1 MSNSH
6 FALDI
11 GTRTVVGL
19 IVEGEPLEVKAACI
33 CEHEER
39 SMHDG
44 QIHDVEKVAE
54 VVKKVKAELEK
65 EIGYKLTR
73 ACVAVAG
80 RALRTSKAKLSIDLP
95 YREIS
100 ENDVSEIEFEAVAR
114 ASAEIDAGERFNCV
128 GYSVIGYELDG
139 QRISNIKGHS
149 GSSISIEVLATF
161 LPEAVINSMFAVL
174 ARCDMEVSSIT
185 LEPIAALS
193 VAIPLDMR
201 KLNIALVD
209 IGAGTS
215 DIALTNDGTVI
226 GYGMVAEA
234 GDEITDFICD
244 HYLVDFKKGEEIKQ
258 RISAYDII
266 EMQDFFGNVTSIK
279 AAEIISVVGS
289 EIDKLALHIADEILA
304 INGKPPRAV
313 VLVGGGSQT
322 VMLKERLSVH
332 LGVPV
337 QRIGARLPA
346 MIETFRDNTGKVT
359 GADMITPLG
368 IALTAIRKTGIEF
381 TDLTVNNTT
390 VHLMALN
397 GLSVMDALVAT
408 HIKRLYPRPGLALT
422 LKVNSQFITIEGD
435 AGKHATVLL
444 DGKNANL
451 GDPVQKGSRIEFEP
465 PLDGRDASITV
476 RELISKMG
484 MDLFTDI
491 TVNDEATKQMISVL
505 VNGKIVSPE
514 ENVPDRAEVIIEP
527 ATLKEVLQRTGND
540 ATDKV
545 QVTINRKPKLLDRIQ
560 LSIRLNGNA
569 VEPVDFPNT
578 TIKSGDKLQ
587 IRKNEAFWTVA
598 DIFEMPASRK
608 STSVILNG
616 EKVTFNGH
624 DDSIIVNGRKA
635 ELSERV
641 FDGDDITIKEGA
653 AENPILSDLFEFMDI
668 NREELVGKNI
678 KLFVN
683 GTPARF
689 TTPLREGNKVS
700 IEFQEV

>member
-1 MSNSH
+1 
-6 FALDI
+6 
-11 GTRTVVGL
+11 
-19 IVEGEPLEVKAACI
+19 
-33 CEHEER
+33 
-39 SMHDG
+39 
-44 QIHDVEKVAE
+44 
-54 VVKKVKAELEK
+54 
-65 EIGYKLTR
+65 
-73 ACVAVAG
+73 
-80 RALRTSKAKLSIDLP
+80 
-95 YREIS
+95 
-100 ENDVSEIEFEAVAR
+100 
-114 ASAEIDAGERFNCV
+114 
-128 GYSVIGYELDG
+128 
-139 QRISNIKGHS
+139 
-149 GSSISIEVLATF
+149 
-161 LPEAVINSMFAVL
+161 
-174 ARCDMEVSSIT
+174 
-185 LEPIAALS
+185 
-193 VAIPLDMR
+193 
-201 KLNIALVD
+201 
-209 IGAGTS
+209 
-215 DIALTNDGTVI
+215 
-226 GYGMVAEA
+226 
-234 GDEITDFICD
+234 
-244 HYLVDFKKGEEIKQ
+244 
-258 RISAYDII
+258 
-266 EMQDFFGNVTSIK
+266 
-279 AAEIISVVGS
+279 
-289 EIDKLALHIADEILA
+289 
-304 INGKPPRAV
+304 
-313 VLVGGGSQT
+313 
-322 VMLKERLSVH
+322 
-332 LGVPV
+332 
-337 QRIGARLPA
+337 
-346 MIETFRDNTGKVT
+346 
-359 GADMITPLG
+359 
-368 IALTAIRKTGIEF
+368 
-381 TDLTVNNTT
+381 
-390 VHLMALN
+390 MALN

>member
-33 CEHEER
+33 CEHDER

-44 QIHDVEKVAE
+44 QIHDVEKVTE
-54 VVKKVKAELEK
+54 VVRKVKANLEK

-80 RALRTSKAKLSIDLP
+80 RALRTSKAKMSIDLT

-161 LPEAVINSMFAVL
+161 LPEAVINSIFAVL

-215 DIALTNDGTVI
+215 DIAVTNDGTVI

-258 RISAYDII
+258 RISTYDII
-266 EMQDFFGNVTSIK
+266 EMQDFFGNVTSTK
-279 AAEIISVVGS
+279 TAEIISVVGN

-346 MIETFRDNTGKVT
+346 MIETFMDNTGKVT

-444 DGKNANL
+444 DGKKANL
-451 GDPVQKGSRIEFEP
+451 GDPVRKGSRIEFEP
-465 PLDGRDASITV
+465 PSDGRDASITV

-484 MDLFTDI
+484 MDLFTNI
-491 TVNDEATKQMISVL
+491 TVNDEATRQMLSVL
-505 VNGKIVSPE
+505 VNGKIVSPV

-527 ATLKEVLQRTGND
+527 ATLEEVIQRTGND
-540 ATDKV
+540 VTDKI
-545 QVTINRKPKLLDRIQ
+545 QVTVNRKPKLLDRTQ
-560 LSIRLNGNA
+560 LLIRLNGTA
-569 VEPVDFPNT
+569 VKSADLSNI
-578 TIKSGDKLQ
+578 TIKSDDKVQ
-587 IRKNEAFWTVA
+587 IRKNEAIWTVA
-598 DIFEMPASRK
+598 DIFDMPASRR

-653 AENPILSDLFEFMDI
+653 DENPILSDLFEFMDI

-700 IEFQEV
+700 IEFQEI

>member
-54 VVKKVKAELEK
+54 VVRKVKTELEK

-80 RALRTSKAKLSIDLP
+80 RTLKTSKAKLSIDLP
-95 YREIS
+95 YREIT

-114 ASAEIDAGERFNCV
+114 ASTEIDAGERFNCV

-139 QRISNIKGHS
+139 QRISNITGHS

-193 VAIPLDMR
+193 VAIPVDMR

-215 DIALTNDGTVI
+215 DIAVTNDGTVI

-258 RISAYDII
+258 TVSTCDII
-266 EMQDFFGNVTSIK
+266 EMQDFFGNITRIQ
-279 AAEIISVVGS
+279 AAEVVSVIGDEV
-289 EIDKLALHIADEILA
+289 DKLALHIANEILA
-304 INGKPPRAV
+304 INGKSPRAV

-322 VMLKERLSVH
+322 VTLKERLSMH

-381 TDLTVNNTT
+381 TELTVNNTT

-422 LKVNSQFITIEGD
+422 LKVNFQFITIEGES
-435 AGKHATVLL
+435 GKHASVML
-444 DGKNANL
+444 DGKRANL
-451 GDPVQKGSRIEFEP
+451 GDPVHKGSRIEFEP
-465 PLDGRDASITV
+465 PSDGRDASITV
-476 RELISKMG
+476 GELIARMRMS
-484 MDLFTDI
+484 LFTDI
-491 TVNDEATKQMISVL
+491 TVNDIVTRQMTPVL
-505 VNGKIVSPE
+505 VNGKIASPE
-514 ENVPDRAEVIIEP
+514 DNVPDRSEVIIEP
-527 ATLKEVLQRTGND
+527 VTLKEVILGACAD
-540 ATDKV
+540 VIDKM
-545 QVTINRKPKLLDRIQ
+545 QVTVNKKPKLLDRIR
-560 LSIRLNGNA
+560 LSVMLNGNV
-569 VEPVDFPNT
+569 VESVDLSSMI
-578 TIKSGDKLQ
+578 IKNRDKVQ
-587 IRKNEAFWTVA
+587 IEKCEAFWTID
-598 DIFEMPASRK
+598 DIVKVPENRR

-616 EKVTFNGH
+616 EKVTFKGH
-624 DDSIIVNGRKA
+624 DNSITVNGKKA

-641 FDGDDITIKEGA
+641 FEGDDITVKEGPY
-653 AENPILSDLFEFMDI
+653 ENPILSDLFEFMDI
-668 NREELVGKNI
+668 NREELVGKSI
-678 KLFVN
+678 KLLVN

-689 TTPLREGNKVS
+689 TTPLRDGNKVS

>member
-33 CEHEER
+33 CEHDER

-44 QIHDVEKVAE
+44 QIHDVDKVAE
-54 VVKKVKAELEK
+54 VVRKVKAELEK

-80 RALRTSKAKLSIDLP
+80 RALRTSKAKMSIDLP

-215 DIALTNDGTVI
+215 DIAVTNDGTVI

-258 RISAYDII
+258 RISTYDII
-266 EMQDFFGNVTSIK
+266 EMQDFFGNVTTTK
-279 AAEIISVVGS
+279 TAEIISVVGS

-332 LGVPV
+332 LKVPV

-444 DGKNANL
+444 DGKKANL
-451 GDPVQKGSRIEFEP
+451 GDPVRKGSRIEFEP
-465 PLDGRDASITV
+465 PSDGRDASITV

-491 TVNDEATKQMISVL
+491 TVNDEATRQMTPIL
-505 VNGKIVSPE
+505 INGKIASPE
-514 ENVPDRAEVIIEP
+514 DNVPDRSEVIIEP
-527 ATLKEVLQRTGND
+527 VTLKEVIQSACAD
-540 ATDKV
+540 ITDKM
-545 QVTINRKPKLLDRIQ
+545 QVTVNKKPKLLDRIK
-560 LSIRLNGNA
+560 LSVMLNGNV
-569 VEPVDFPNT
+569 VEPVDLPSMI
-578 TIKSGDKLQ
+578 IKNGDKVQ
-587 IRKNEAFWTVA
+587 IEKCEAFWTVD
-598 DIFEMPASRK
+598 DIVEVPENRR
-608 STSVILNG
+608 STSVTLNG

-624 DDSIIVNGRKA
+624 DSSITVNGKKA

-641 FDGDDITIKEGA
+641 FDGDDITVKEGA
-653 AENPILSDLFEFMDI
+653 YENPILSDLFEFMDI
-668 NREELVGKNI
+668 NREELVGKSI